1 MIFEKKAAKMR
12 IARFSLNGEP
22 KYGIVDGPELVV
34 LKGHPLVQGYDT
46 TGERVAIKEVK
57 LLAPTIPSKVVC
69 VGKNY
74 ADHAA
79 ELGLTQNDEPTIF
92 FKPSS
97 SIVGPGDAI
106 VLPRQSKQV
115 ELEVELTVVINSITK
130 DVTPEQALDHIWGY
144 TIANDVTA
152 RDLQFSDD
160 QWARSKGFDTF
171 CPLGP
176 WIETEFVPDD
186 QQIVSRING
195 EQVQEDA
202 VSGMTHDIATIVSYV
217 SQNMTLLPGDIILTG
232 TPSGI
237 SKLSSGDIVE
247 CEIEGIGTLLNPVH

>member
-1 MIFEKKAAKMR
+1 MR

-34 LKGHPLVQGYDT
+34 LKGHPLVQGYDS

-130 DVTPEQALDHIWGY
+130 DVTPEQALEHIWGY

-247 CEIEGIGTLLNPVH
+247 CEIEGIGTLLNPVR